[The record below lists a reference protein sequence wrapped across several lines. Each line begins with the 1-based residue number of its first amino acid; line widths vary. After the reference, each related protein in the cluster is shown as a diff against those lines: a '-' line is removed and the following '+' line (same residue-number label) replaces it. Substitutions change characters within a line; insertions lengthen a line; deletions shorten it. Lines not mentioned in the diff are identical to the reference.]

1 MTAQIKLKH
10 SGGNGV
16 IIEAPA
22 SNPASDKTITLPSTE
37 SGVFATKDSDNSLQ
51 NITGINGS
59 QLGYR
64 NKIINGSFAVNQ
76 RNANASL
83 TMINSAYICD
93 RFRSNSNAGYNDGQV
108 VTDSPDG
115 ITQSLKITTN
125 GTHTIGAND
134 YSNIQYVIEGHDI
147 QDLNWGTSAGVS
159 CTLSFFVKCS
169 LTGTFGGAIR
179 SSSTGGFYGYPFSYT
194 ISSANTWQKIS
205 ITIPKPP
212 NASTWLTDANGG
224 IYIYFDFGTG
234 TTYTNAANSWVNQN
248 VVGANGTTKLATNN
262 GATQQ
267 FALIQFEKGDTATE
281 YEHKSF
287 EHEVL
292 LCRRYFQEV
301 NGGIGCAQGASQ
313 INGIL
318 RYQPM
323 RANPSLSKGGTTN
336 TYIYGDM
343 VGTGV
348 SSTGTPSFFKNNG
361 LKGQSCYLLTGFS
374 GMSAHRP
381 MRDEGTGN
389 DATFR
394 LSADF

>member
-22 SNPASDKTITLPSTE
+22 SNPASDKTIALPSTE

-59 QLGYR
+59 QLGNR

-76 RNANASL
+76 RNANASI

-93 RFRSNSNAGYNDGQV
+93 RYRSNSNAGYNDGQV

-125 GTHTIGAND
+125 GTHSIGTND

-179 SSSTGGFYGYPFSYT
+179 SSSSGGFYGYPFSYT

-212 NASTWLTDANGG
+212 NASTWQTDHNGG

-234 TTYTNAANSWVNQN
+234 STYTNAAGSWVNQN
-248 VVGANGTTKLATNN
+248 VVGANGTTKLALTN

-267 FALIQFEKGDTATE
+267 FAMIQFEKGSVATD
-281 YEHKSF
+281 F
-287 EHEVL
+287 EHRPFTHEL
-292 LCRRYFQEV
+292 RLCRRYCQVYLNPKLRGVLAGSNQFQRMGMTLLET
-301 NGGIGCAQGASQ
+301 
-313 INGIL
+313 
-318 RYQPM
+318 M
-323 RANPSLSKGGTTN
+323 RTDPAATWSGTQKVYDGGGTASITDIN
-336 TYIYGDM
+336 VSYPDPNSYEFDATTS
-343 VGTGV
+343 GTLSNGAGSAV
-348 SSTGTPSFFKNNG
+348 IAYTGNS
-361 LKGQSCYLLTGFS
+361 
-374 GMSAHRP
+374 
-381 MRDEGTGN
+381 EGTL
-389 DATFR
+389 T